1 MKVSEMTYFGGGVMD
16 GYGELEDK
24 ILDVIFGVCET
35 CPKRECC
42 VELECPL
49 FVIEKLIT
57 NDYEE

>member
-1 MKVSEMTYFGGGVMD
+1 MD

-24 ILDVIFGVCET
+24 ILDVIFSVCET
-35 CPKRECC
+35 CPRVNEC

>member
-1 MKVSEMTYFGGGVMD
+1 MD

-42 VELECPL
+42 VELDCPL